1 MKRRSFILGASALAL
16 GQLLAGCGGQNKP
29 TLRVWL
35 LKSSVPALF
44 LKKFGQSQSNGVVL
58 DFTAAAQ
65 LQDLFDRLVA
75 WKKNPPTENLSW
87 WQHLPFFRSDEK
99 NAPIADLVT
108 VADYWLAATIE
119 RELIEPLDPKEFS
132 DWEGQL
138 TDRWRKL
145 VKRDAKGALDET
157 GQVWGAPYRWGTTAI
172 AYRRDKFKSLGWE
185 PKDWS
190 DLWRPEIRD
199 RISII
204 DQPREAIGLTLKKLG
219 YSYNAK
225 DLAKISGLKEELQ
238 SLNQQVKF
246 YSSDTYLQP
255 LITGDTWLAVGWS
268 SDILGVM
275 QRYRQIAAVVP
286 LSGTAL
292 WADLWVRPKKTR
304 RENTSQKNTDN
315 KTTDNKTTDNKTT
328 GQKTSDPGSS
338 PTKNQ
343 LPAEWIEFCWQ
354 RSLAAEFS
362 LISKGASAI
371 LLETMERSQFPKD
384 LQNNSLLL
392 PDAKVI
398 EKSEFLYPLP
408 PEVAE
413 QYDKLWREI
422 RRGG

>member
-58 DFTAAAQ
+58 DFTATAQ

-119 RELIEPLDPKEFS
+119 RELIEPLDPKELS
-132 DWEGQL
+132 DWEKL
-138 TDRWRKL
+138 PVRWQEL
-145 VKRDAKGALDET
+145 VKRDAKGALDRA

-204 DQPREAIGLTLKKLG
+204 NEPREAIGLTLKKLG
-219 YSYNAK
+219 DSYNAK
-225 DLAKISGLKEELQ
+225 DLSKISGLKEELQ

-292 WADLWVRPKKTR
+292 WADLWVRPKNTG
-304 RENTSQKNTDN
+304 RE
-315 KTTDNKTTDNKTT
+315 TTDNKTTDNKT
-328 GQKTSDPGSS
+328 SDPGSS
-338 PTKNQ
+338 PTENK
-343 LPAEWIEFCWQ
+343 LSSEWIDFCWQ
-354 RSLAAEFS
+354 KSLASEFS
-362 LISKGASAI
+362 LISKGASPI
-371 LLETMERSQFPKD
+371 LETMERSQFPKD

-398 EKSEFLYPLP
+398 EKSEFLDPLP

-413 QYDKLWREI
+413 QYEKLWQEI
-422 RRGG
+422 RQGG